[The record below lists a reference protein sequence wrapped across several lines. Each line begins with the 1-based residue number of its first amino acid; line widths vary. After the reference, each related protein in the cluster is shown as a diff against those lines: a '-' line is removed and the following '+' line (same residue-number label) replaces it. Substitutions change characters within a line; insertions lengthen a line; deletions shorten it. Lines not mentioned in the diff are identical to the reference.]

1 MRLRPRREFIEFDYF
16 YLRNCIV
23 VGFNERESMERG
35 NERIKRF
42 KNPLSRH
49 DAEKLICRS
58 FERTFINNKEQL
70 LRNGIKIL
78 QFRRLRSL
86 IRMLLRKSDRL
97 NCFFISSDFS
107 LSSKRFDCLRRLKT
121 WFFCGHRKLHRLWG
135 YLSYDNDGC
144 ERDFRSYEMIH
155 RLRETI
161 EAFVEALKRSEIDL
175 WFEVRRVII
184 HVRFLRHSST

>member
-97 NCFFISSDFS
+97 NCFFLFQAIFRYRRNVSTVYVA
-107 LSSKRFDCLRRLKT
+107 LRRD
-121 WFFCGHRKLHRLWG
+121 FFAVTEN
-135 YLSYDNDGC
+135 YIGC
-144 ERDFRSYEMIH
+144 EGI
-155 RLRETI
+155 
-161 EAFVEALKRSEIDL
+161 
-175 WFEVRRVII
+175 
-184 HVRFLRHSST
+184 